1 MPRLLQLAGLF
12 AALTSPVLSAAVQ
25 VVDRIVAHVEDDVLL
40 QSELRELGQF
50 QQLAGGQSESDAKL
64 LDRLVDQ
71 WIVKTEADAARFPP
85 PSDADVDRQI
95 EHLQRQFASPGALES
110 RLHETGL
117 TLPQL
122 RRIVAQQLYLA
133 RYLDYKFRPAV
144 QVDQAAIE
152 KYYRETLLP
161 QLAARG
167 EAAPPLDTVEEQI
180 REVLVE
186 RAINELADRW
196 LVESRAH
203 LHIERNLK

>member
-12 AALTSPVLSAAVQ
+12 AALASPVLSAAVQ

-40 QSELRELGQF
+40 QSELRELGRF

-85 PSDADVDRQI
+85 PSDADVDRQV
-95 EHLQRQFASPGALES
+95 EHLRQQLASSGALES
-110 RLHETGL
+110 RLQETGL

-122 RRIVAQQLYLA
+122 RRIVAQQLYLT

-144 QVDQAAIE
+144 QVAPAAIE
-152 KYYRETLLP
+152 KYYRETLL

-186 RAINELADRW
+186 RGINELADRW
-196 LVESRAH
+196 LADSRAH